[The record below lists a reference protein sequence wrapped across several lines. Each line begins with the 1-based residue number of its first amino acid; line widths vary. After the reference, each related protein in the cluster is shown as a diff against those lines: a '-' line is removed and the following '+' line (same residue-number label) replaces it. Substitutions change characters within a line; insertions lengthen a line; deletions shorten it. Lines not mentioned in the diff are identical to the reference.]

1 MESAGLAVLRL
12 GRLAKECRLNRTVGP
27 DALERAEKAP
37 NRRPTSAMK
46 RQRRKAKGNKGRN
59 AAVTPGAEKPQGG
72 QTTRSPSSR
81 RDFFKKVGSR
91 AAVAVAAGGLGWYL
105 IEEVWASIREDDLTR
120 IGNGIP
126 TVVQIHDPQCPTC
139 RALQREVRKALVAF
153 DDEELQYVVA
163 NIRTAKGS
171 RLANA
176 HRVGHITVLLFDGEG
191 RMRDTLV
198 GPSTSDLLEHAFRRH
213 VERKGS

>member
-1 MESAGLAVLRL
+1 
-12 GRLAKECRLNRTVGP
+12 
-27 DALERAEKAP
+27 
-37 NRRPTSAMK
+37 MK
-46 RQRRKAKGNKGRN
+46 RQKQKTKRNKGRSAN
-59 AAVTPGAEKPQGG
+59 AAAGAETSQGAQRTQG
-72 QTTRSPSSR
+72 ASSR

-105 IEEVWASIREDDLTR
+105 VEEVWASIREDDLTR
-120 IGNGIP
+120 IGNGVP

-139 RALQREVRKALVAF
+139 RALQREVREALAAF

-171 RLANA
+171 KLANA
-176 HRVGHITVLLFDGEG
+176 HRVGHVTVLLFDGEG

-198 GPSTSDLLEHAFRRH
+198 GPSTSELLENAFRRH
-213 VERKGS
+213 VARSGS

>member
-1 MESAGLAVLRL
+1 
-12 GRLAKECRLNRTVGP
+12 
-27 DALERAEKAP
+27 
-37 NRRPTSAMK
+37 MK

-105 IEEVWASIREDDLTR
+105 VE
-120 IGNGIP
+120 
-126 TVVQIHDPQCPTC
+126 
-139 RALQREVRKALVAF
+139 EVRKALAAF